1 MLVLL
6 PQQFHHNRFPGR
18 GNCDLGRITQ
28 WRETNAS
35 TVCFNLN
42 AVWELPADAG
52 YNWEIR
58 ETEKSP
64 GARPGD
70 TQWLKPISEMNGSWL
85 RSKISNLLD
94 PWVAYVSSYTSWCV
108 KYCNETSEEPCNIKK
123 LHHQNWENCYHRLGK
138 LLAPWL
144 PTNITNYG
152 YPFQHPRVLLSGS
165 GKLWIGLVFEQHV
178 FARHLLVRSSS
189 QDSASWPMVPW
200 DVHAR
205 LTWLCL
211 KMGCNPFRHVRLRN
225 WSSTM
230 IMGF

>member
-1 MLVLL
+1 MATYLANHPTERLVATDLGSLPLFVGCIHVFGLPLPMFEILEYILWNTNMLVLL
-6 PQQFHHNRFPGR
+6 PQKIHHNRFPGR

-58 ETEKSP
+58 ET
-64 GARPGD
+64 
-70 TQWLKPISEMNGSWL
+70 Q
-85 RSKISNLLD
+85 SKIANLLD

-123 LHHQNWENCYHRLGK
+123 QHHQNWENCYHRLGK

-200 DVHAR
+200 DVR
-205 LTWLCL
+205 E
-211 KMGCNPFRHVRLRN
+211 RV
-225 WSSTM
+225 
-230 IMGF
+230 